1 MRGCGHSDCCY
12 PPFWRAAWSA
22 VTTACTSMVME
33 RRSEYF
39 ANLSVDAKLRYEAK
53 VTNAG
58 LTQDPYA
65 IREWTENPENLP
77 EVQWSDNS

>member
-1 MRGCGHSDCCY
+1 
-12 PPFWRAAWSA
+12 
-22 VTTACTSMVME
+22 MVME
-33 RRSEYF
+33 RKSEYF
-39 ANLSVDAKLRYEAK
+39 ANLSVDAKLRYETK

-77 EVQWSDNS
+77 EVKWSDMMLYMVTTPSPYTREEIKVKIQMYYNKYS

>member
-1 MRGCGHSDCCY
+1 
-12 PPFWRAAWSA
+12 
-22 VTTACTSMVME
+22 MVME